1 MSNVVLFWCILFT
14 LRNRKLS
21 DKSFLFCIIQ
31 LTLRSNCLVLE
42 NSPLKLDE
50 NLSLGKFFSLL
61 FFALRIIINLVS
73 DLLSFWKSP
82 FKLYLHTLQMVHCTE
97 QYSGTDK
104 NPSFLLQGASGLVN
118 NFHQFRVSLADD
130 KYLNFDYEPI

>member
-1 MSNVVLFWCILFT
+1 MIRLSIYFFSILFI
-14 LRNRKLS
+14 LQSHVNAYSSDPEIFINELVGESISKLS

-61 FFALRIIINLVS
+61 FFALRIIINLQS
-73 DLLSFWKSP
+73 ELLSF
-82 FKLYLHTLQMVHCTE
+82 L
-97 QYSGTDK
+97 
-104 NPSFLLQGASGLVN
+104 NLVEIVCKD
-118 NFHQFRVSLADD
+118 FTHGGYQIVF
-130 KYLNFDYEPI
+130 